1 MKKDDENCKYCIHQE
16 QCSQYSQGCAFS
28 QGCAIK
34 EEITIKMDKYTASL
48 VLKGVELAIRDMAKS
63 QFSMDGKSLSDFNI
77 EDGICGG
84 RAITLLGR
92 VWYYLEDHDIST

>member
-16 QCSQYSQGCAFS
+16 QCSLYSQGCA
-28 QGCAIK
+28 IE

-48 VLKGVELAIRDMAKS
+48 VLSGVEWAIRDMAKS
-63 QFSMDGKSLSDFNI
+63 QFSKDGKSLSDFDI

-84 RAITLLGR
+84 RAITSLGR
-92 VWYYLEDHDIST
+92 VWYYLVDHDIST